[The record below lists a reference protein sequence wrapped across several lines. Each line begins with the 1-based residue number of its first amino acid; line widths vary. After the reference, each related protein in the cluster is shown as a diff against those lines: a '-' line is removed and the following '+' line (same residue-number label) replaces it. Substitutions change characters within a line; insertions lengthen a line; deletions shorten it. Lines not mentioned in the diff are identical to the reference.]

1 MDVGTLLGLLLAFGM
16 IGASVF
22 MGGGSVTAFWDL
34 PSVLV
39 VFGGTLGALLMCFPL
54 ATVKKLPRVLMRTLS
69 PGPARPE
76 QLVAQL
82 VSLAETA
89 RRDGILALENRLAE
103 IDDRFLRLGL
113 QLAVDGARPELL
125 EEVLRGE
132 MEAMSLRHRDGRAIL
147 DQVGKFAPAF
157 GMIGT
162 LLGLIVLL
170 GNMSDPSLIGGG
182 MAVALITTLYGAV
195 LANASFIPLAEKLAN
210 LSRQELFVQ
219 EITLRGVL
227 AIQSGDTPRL
237 IEQKL
242 QSFLPP
248 ELRSPK
254 GESRS

>member
-219 EITLRGVL
+219 EIALRGVL

-237 IEQKL
+237 VEQKL

>member
-1 MDVGTLLGLLLAFGM
+1 MDIGTLLGLLLAFGM

-54 ATVKKLPRVLMRTLS
+54 GTVKKLPRVLMRTLS
-69 PGPARPE
+69 AGPTRPE
-76 QLVAQL
+76 QLIAQL

-89 RRDGILALENRLAE
+89 RRDGILALENRLQE

-113 QLAVDGARPELL
+113 QLAVDGARPEML

-132 MEAMSLRHRDGRAIL
+132 MEAMSLRHRDGRSIL
-147 DQVGKFAPAF
+147 DQGGKFAPAF

-162 LLGLIVLL
+162 LIGLIVLL
-170 GNMSDPSLIGGG
+170 GNMSDPSLIGSG

-219 EITLRGVL
+219 EIALRGVL

-237 IEQKL
+237 VEQKL